1 MNKSKSDII
10 DGKFTKKIGISK
22 ILGMTFIISVALAI
36 IPIYIENAHSQ
47 TTLYQCNGNNGLSS
61 SATNCLTNSH
71 AGIYN
76 VSSAPI
82 ANQSGAP
89 IANQTSK

>member
-1 MNKSKSDII
+1 MNKSKSDIF
-10 DGKFTKKIGISK
+10 DWKFKKTIGISK
-22 ILGMTFIISVALAI
+22 MLGMAFIISVALVI
-36 IPIYIENAHSQ
+36 IPIYTENAHSQ

-76 VSSAPI
+76 ASSAPI
-82 ANQSGAP
+82 ANQSSAP

>member
-1 MNKSKSDII
+1 MNSSKSGMSNLKL
-10 DGKFTKKIGISK
+10 GKTIGISK
-22 ILGMTFIISVALAI
+22 MLGMAFIISVALAI
-36 IPIYIENAHSQ
+36 IPIYTENAHSQ

-76 VSSAPI
+76 ASSAPI
-82 ANQSGAP
+82 ANQSSAP